1 MDGVSAGEDGHAF
14 WKFSEITHIFHWK
27 KLIEDRIKPNFFLPC
42 WRVPPIVSISKFF
55 YPLFFCTKS
64 CGKFGNLG
72 QRSPFQFFHSSFG
85 HLPVSPLPSG
95 NSLWHSRHLLWEK
108 TFHFATIF
116 WCEFWYLLLYFG
128 KMLILKNAI
137 CWPKNTQKKAKRIW
151 YQGKIWVLIGAK
163 KRNFSSWKKL
173 LAKNEKIF

>member
-42 WRVPPIVSISKFF
+42 WRVPPIVSISKFS
-55 YPLFFCTKS
+55 YPIFFCTKS

-85 HLPVSPLPSG
+85 HCQFLPSPVEI
-95 NSLWHSRHLLWEK
+95 HSDIVDIHSGKRLFILQ
-108 TFHFATIF
+108 
-116 WCEFWYLLLYFG
+116 LYFDVNFDICYYILG
-128 KMLILKNAI
+128 RCLFWKMQFVGPKILKKK
-137 CWPKNTQKKAKRIW
+137 PKEFGIR
-151 YQGKIWVLIGAK
+151 GKIGY
-163 KRNFSSWKKL
+163 
-173 LAKNEKIF
+173 